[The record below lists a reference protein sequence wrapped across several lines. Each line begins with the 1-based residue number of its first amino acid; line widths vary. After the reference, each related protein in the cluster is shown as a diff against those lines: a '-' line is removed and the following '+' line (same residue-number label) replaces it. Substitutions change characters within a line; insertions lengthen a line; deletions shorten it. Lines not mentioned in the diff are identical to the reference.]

1 MKPLYLL
8 LAIPALLVS
17 TGSQA
22 QMFNQEYEKCNQSTT
37 VSIVDCVNKQAKK
50 WDTRLNKSYK
60 ALMERSDAAQQAPLK
75 SAQRQWIQYR
85 DANCQFYA
93 LGDGSISQINAAEC
107 MRAMTQERTCE
118 IEAANRYEGGPQA
131 GCK

>member
-1 MKPLYLL
+1 MKLLYLL

-22 QMFNQEYEKCNQSTT
+22 QMFNQEYEKCNQNTT

-107 MRAMTQERTCE
+107 LRAMTQERTCE

>member
-8 LAIPALLVS
+8 LAIPALLLS

-22 QMFNQEYEKCNQSTT
+22 QMFNQEYEKCNQNTT

-107 MRAMTQERTCE
+107 LRAMTQERTCE

>member
-22 QMFNQEYEKCNQSTT
+22 QMFNQEYEKCNQNTT

-107 MRAMTQERTCE
+107 LRAMTQERTCE

>member
-22 QMFNQEYEKCNQSTT
+22 QMFNQEYEKCNQGDT
-37 VSIVDCVNKQAKK
+37 VSMVQCVNNSAKK

-107 MRAMTQERTCE
+107 LRAMTQARTCE

>member
-22 QMFNQEYEKCNQSTT
+22 QMFNQEYEKCNQNTT

-60 ALMERSDAAQQAPLK
+60 ALMERSDAAQQATLK

>member
-22 QMFNQEYEKCNQSTT
+22 QMFNQEYEKCNQNTT

>member
-107 MRAMTQERTCE
+107 LRAMTQARTCE